1 MSAKFV
7 ELLGSGHAALIH
19 GGKFDGNMIPLSAL
33 VRKQKPGV
41 PINPEDLKEGEPF
54 DWFYNPNTDTLQTVA
69 NIQPG
74 ERLFSTTLLVFSKYV
89 ECDSFRIPMLHVV
102 SEHDINVGIRGG
114 SIAANSFLSWTIDE
128 ANKLTPIGPLS
139 MGEDVLT
146 AIPPMKNLLQ
156 QYQAA
161 WTGDFQE
168 IIKSETSPNGIPYDL
183 KCQWVGTTAAIGTIS
198 SKLFATA
205 TAFLFLSGKSEP
217 EELRAMVLIQQQ
229 IQFIPR
235 DSDVWKRIGGIGRPL
250 LITFLPLSGGI
261 PMTVEP
267 LAWVFFRKVGAL

>member
-1 MSAKFV
+1 M
-7 ELLGSGHAALIH
+7 
-19 GGKFDGNMIPLSAL
+19 
-33 VRKQKPGV
+33 
-41 PINPEDLKEGEPF
+41 
-54 DWFYNPNTDTLQTVA
+54 
-69 NIQPG
+69 
-74 ERLFSTTLLVFSKYV
+74 
-89 ECDSFRIPMLHVV
+89 
-102 SEHDINVGIRGG
+102 
-114 SIAANSFLSWTIDE
+114 
-128 ANKLTPIGPLS
+128 
-139 MGEDVLT
+139 
-146 AIPPMKNLLQ
+146 
-156 QYQAA
+156 
-161 WTGDFQE
+161 
-168 IIKSETSPNGIPYDL
+168 
-183 KCQWVGTTAAIGTIS
+183 GTTAAIGTIS